1 MAVVYPLK
9 EGWGADNWIRMAW
22 TRRIPEKGS
31 ALISIVTATVMLQ
44 FARSGSDRYEL
55 LYQPLMY
62 CTNDNTTITAV
73 GLVVSNTS
81 LAFFVSWNRNESSV
95 NSRAAGCLDAVEK
108 LIDEFDCQEL
118 LLQQKMSDRS

>member
-1 MAVVYPLK
+1 MDSKDPG
-9 EGWGADNWIRMAW
+9 EGLCAD
-22 TRRIPEKGS
+22 KYCYCHS
-31 ALISIVTATVMLQ
+31 VMLQ